1 MATAC
6 LWLWLLL
13 SVIVIV
19 QPRFNVVDHLTRATM
34 VRAGAD
40 ILLRWISSIDM
51 GFSSLSLER
60 QSVHEGMVPAGART
74 WYHSRVDNR
83 PRDLRIERTSA
94 ICAASGLCHAAGFT
108 DSSYGLGK
116 AELKR
121 G

>member
-1 MATAC
+1 MATAG

-13 SVIVIV
+13 PVIF

-40 ILLRWISSIDM
+40 IILRWISSIDM
-51 GFSSLSLER
+51 GFSSLSLGR

-94 ICAASGLCHAAGFT
+94 ICAASGLCHAAGVT
-108 DSSYGLGK
+108 DWSYGLSK
-116 AELKR
+116 AELKC